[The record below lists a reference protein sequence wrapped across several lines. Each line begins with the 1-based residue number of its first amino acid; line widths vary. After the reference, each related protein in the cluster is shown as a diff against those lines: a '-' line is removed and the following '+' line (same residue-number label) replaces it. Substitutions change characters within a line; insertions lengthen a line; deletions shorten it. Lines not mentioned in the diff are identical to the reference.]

1 MRLTKISSRDVVL
14 LMRAILEQ
22 EKVENPGRESLEVDT
37 SKRGNNVKPIVG
49 KTNPTPGPESKR

>member
-22 EKVENPGRESLEVDT
+22 EKVENPGRDSLEVD
-37 SKRGNNVKPIVG
+37 SKRENVKKPIVG